1 MINTFYNLFFIY
13 FLFSCNII
21 SQNRDFITV
30 LGTVQDGGLPHIG
43 CDKKC
48 CNGKSDELKV
58 TSLGLTLSDNQ
69 GFYIFEASPDFSYQ
83 LSYMSKKYKTS
94 FNGIFVT
101 HAHIG
106 HYTGLMYLGKEALG
120 SKNIPVYV
128 MNRMSKYLTKNGPW
142 SQLVSQSNIK
152 LVDLA
157 NNKSYDVSK
166 KVSIK
171 PFIVPHRDEFS
182 ETVGFFIYGSKKTVL
197 FLPDIDK
204 WNRWSTSLIDIVKST
219 DVLFLDA
226 TFYDNSEINYR
237 PVDLIPHPFV
247 VETLKKL
254 ESLSANEKKKIFFIH
269 MNHTNP
275 MLNPDSEIA
284 LKVISKG
291 FNIAKIGQIF
301 EL

>member
-106 HYTGLMYLGKEALG
+106 HYTGLMYLGKEAANAKMKAQG
-120 SKNIPVYV
+120 
-128 MNRMSKYLTKNGPW
+128 
-142 SQLVSQSNIK
+142 QQSLERAEVAEGARTQSLEGQGKAFKFNAGERRENEIREASGRNFTPA
-152 LVDLA
+152 L
-157 NNKSYDVSK
+157 DV
-166 KVSIK
+166 
-171 PFIVPHRDEFS
+171 
-182 ETVGFFIYGSKKTVL
+182 
-197 FLPDIDK
+197 
-204 WNRWSTSLIDIVKST
+204 
-219 DVLFLDA
+219 
-226 TFYDNSEINYR
+226 
-237 PVDLIPHPFV
+237 
-247 VETLKKL
+247 
-254 ESLSANEKKKIFFIH
+254 
-269 MNHTNP
+269 
-275 MLNPDSEIA
+275 
-284 LKVISKG
+284 
-291 FNIAKIGQIF
+291 
-301 EL
+301 